1 MLRLTQPATLLL
13 ALGLIAGVAAAAPG
27 LRATQSADLRQ
38 VEADQ
43 QEREQARDAARA
55 QAGAARL
62 EIAQLQAE
70 LDALGPAQ
78 QKGVAAV
85 GEKRLKLAALNV
97 RENALD
103 ARLGGDQTQLARLL
117 GALELMRRDPPP
129 ALFVHPRDVRDA
141 VRAAIL
147 MRAITPELR
156 ARAQALRLQTE
167 AIVKIRREVAAAS
180 EDLFTSESDVADRR
194 AKIES
199 LIAAKTD
206 LAQQSTAEAVAADHE
221 AQALSGQA
229 RVLGELAQGVA
240 ASPAP
245 SVGPEPPDPDHAGL
259 FGRPQLFTAP
269 VPGPPAARFDSGG
282 GRAGAP
288 GWTWR
293 TADLAT
299 VAAPARGV
307 VEYAGP
313 LKGWGVVLILRLGG
327 GYHLVLAGL
336 ETALT
341 APGRMVAAGEPVGRM
356 GRAGASAP
364 ELYFEIRKN
373 GAPIDPARWL
383 KVAPATLRRG
393 H

>member
-1 MLRLTQPATLLL
+1 MFRRAKPAPMLL
-13 ALGLIAGVAAAAPG
+13 ALGLLAGVAAAAPT
-27 LRATQSADLRQ
+27 LRPAQSPDLRQ
-38 VEADQ
+38 VEAEQ
-43 QEREQARDAARA
+43 QQREQNRDAARA
-55 QAGAARL
+55 QAQAARL

-97 RENALD
+97 RENAL
-103 ARLGGDQTQLARLL
+103 AAQLGGDQTQLARLL
-117 GALELMRRDPPP
+117 GALELLRRDPPP
-129 ALFVHPRDVRDA
+129 ALFAHPRDVRDA
-141 VRAAIL
+141 VRGAIL
-147 MRAITPELR
+147 MRAITPGLH
-156 ARAQALRLQTE
+156 ARAGALKAQVQ
-167 AIVKIRREVAAAS
+167 AIVKVRREVAAAS

-199 LIAAKTD
+199 LIAAKRD
-206 LAQQSTAEAVAADHE
+206 LEEQSTAEAIVADRQV
-221 AQALSGQA
+221 QALSGQA

-240 ASPAP
+240 AAPSPAL
-245 SVGPEPPDPDHAGL
+245 GPEPPDPDHAGL
-259 FGRPQLFTAP
+259 FGHPQPFTPP
-269 VPGPPAARFDSGG
+269 VPGPPSARFESGG

-299 VAAPARGV
+299 VAAPARAV

-327 GYHLVLAGL
+327 GYHLVLAGM

-341 APGRMVAAGEPVGRM
+341 APGRMVAAGEAVGRM

-373 GAPIDPARWL
+373 GALIDPARWL
-383 KVAPATLRRG
+383 TVASPTLRRD